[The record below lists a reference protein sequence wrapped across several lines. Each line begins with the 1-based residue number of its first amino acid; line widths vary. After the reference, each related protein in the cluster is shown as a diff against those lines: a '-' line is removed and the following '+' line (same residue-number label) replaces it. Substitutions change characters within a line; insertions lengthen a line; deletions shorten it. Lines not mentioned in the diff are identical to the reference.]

1 MKSYLSLIL
10 LITSS
15 QINKELSMED
25 SLLNSEISNKE
36 SLLRKCRDT
45 IKILQEELDHSQRN
59 LLEYDRQLK
68 DSLAIQGSYQEEL
81 QEKTY
86 QLHVVTQENKEI
98 VAKYEDLLE
107 KALKVQQDNENLNVE
122 LEIVKKR
129 SGELEDSYEK
139 TSYLVKDFKVELQSK
154 SEIIKQWN
162 GVIIGLEDKSK
173 SLLEENKLLKIEYEK
188 ELNLRRE
195 QEKKLKSTE
204 DDKTLMFKSLQQI
217 KEKLSSCRQEL
228 ETKDKLLLANSKIL
242 EETKTR
248 SVSLEISLSEVAAKA
263 KIYQEEVKTLKSK
276 LETSDRQMK
285 DLTFKYNSDMERLNV
300 TLENKSNFFNK
311 EDSKKVSLI
320 TRLEHDL
327 KFVKEEL
334 ENLTS
339 TDSLLQSRHRDLLQ
353 KYSEKKSKLKEL
365 EQENSRLNQSLQR
378 FDEKLKNIES
388 SYFNET
394 KSLKQENLNLS
405 EKIRKNEKNFTER
418 LENMQQDHIKKIDSL
433 TQENLKIKN
442 ELSRGCNELG
452 NAIKNRDEEVLILN
466 EDRNKLQLALAEL
479 ENKVIGL
486 SRNLESSVSDCWRLS
501 NELARNNECK
511 KEEIEK
517 LGDYYKLQLLRKNE
531 EFNIQNEKY
540 SERLKDKLSN
550 FYEKASRLKESLK
563 QDLDSLDY
571 MIKPLS
577 CKSELSQILSHI
589 HSTLSNFII

>member
-1 MKSYLSLIL
+1 
-10 LITSS
+10 
-15 QINKELSMED
+15 MED

-68 DSLAIQGSYQEEL
+68 DSLSIQGSYQEEL

-107 KALKVQQDNENLNVE
+107 KALKVQQDNENLNAE

-129 SGELEDSYEK
+129 TWELEDSYEK
-139 TSYLVKDFKVELQSK
+139 TSYLAKDYKVELQSK

-162 GVIIGLEDKSK
+162 GVIIELEDKSK
-173 SLLEENKLLKIEYEK
+173 LLLEENKLLKVEYEK
-188 ELNLRRE
+188 EVNLRRE
-195 QEKKLKSTE
+195 LEKKLKITE
-204 DDKTLMFKSLQQI
+204 DDKSLMFKSLQQI
-217 KEKLSSCRQEL
+217 KEKLSSCRHEL
-228 ETKDKLLLANSKIL
+228 ETKDKLLSTNSKIL

-263 KIYQEEVKTLKSK
+263 KIYQEEVKSLKSK
-276 LETSDRQMK
+276 LETADRQTK

-339 TDSLLQSRHRDLLQ
+339 TDSMLQSRHRDLLD
-353 KYSEKKSKLKEL
+353 KYSEKKSKVKEL
-365 EQENSRLNQSLQR
+365 EQENLRLNQSLQR
-378 FDEKLKNIES
+378 FDEKLKSIES
-388 SYFNET
+388 SYLSET

-405 EKIRKNEKNFTER
+405 EKIRKNEKSFSDK
-418 LENMQQDHIKKIDSL
+418 LENIQQEHIKKIDLL
-433 TQENLKIKN
+433 TQDNFRIKN
-442 ELSRGCNELG
+442 ELSKGCNELG
-452 NAIKNRDEEVLILN
+452 TAIKNRDEEVLVLN

-501 NELARNNECK
+501 NELARNNENK

-517 LGDYYKLQLLRKNE
+517 IGDYYKLQLFRKNE
-531 EFNIQNEKY
+531 EFNCQNEKY
-540 SERLKDKLSN
+540 SERLKEKLSN
-550 FYEKASRLKESLK
+550 FYEKASRLKESVK
-563 QDLDSLDY
+563 HDLDSLDY